1 MNASHHAALVAR
13 AQASDREAFDRL
25 VDETHS
31 LAYATAY
38 RLIGDAD
45 AASDAVQEAY
55 VRAYSSL
62 HTFRGHSSFTTW
74 LYRIVVNV
82 SLDTLRRRA
91 RAPERLTL
99 VDEEHGEQ
107 PIEIVDRSADP
118 HADIERFERQAA
130 VQRALLR
137 LSDDHRAVL
146 VLFDLNGLAYEEI
159 AEILSVPLGTVKSRL
174 NRARLALRDALGEDA
189 ELFGRP

>member
-1 MNASHHAALVAR
+1 
-13 AQASDREAFDRL
+13 
-25 VDETHS
+25 
-31 LAYATAY
+31 
-38 RLIGDAD
+38 
-45 AASDAVQEAY
+45 
-55 VRAYSSL
+55 
-62 HTFRGHSSFTTW
+62 
-74 LYRIVVNV
+74 
-82 SLDTLRRRA
+82 
-91 RAPERLTL
+91 
-99 VDEEHGEQ
+99 
-107 PIEIVDRSADP
+107 
-118 HADIERFERQAA
+118 